1 MTMLSSYCDLGRR
14 ETEGAEDEEGDGKQK
29 ARLVQIRTSWIKA
42 VCID

>member
-1 MTMLSSYCDLGRR
+1 M
-14 ETEGAEDEEGDGKQK
+14 EGPEDEEGDRKEK